1 MSITETLR
9 RALRRNE
16 SVAMWTETFIPDEQ
30 LILEIFSQSVKANT
44 PEIILAVWMVRG
56 KGGNPPHYHPNAS
69 QAVSLIE
76 SLEVRGYL
84 ERFKSENLPARI
96 LYRQI
101 SSSGKNAIKHIRKQ
115 QNAFR
120 QTLTVNVPL
129 ESQR

>member
-1 MSITETLR
+1 MSVTETLR
-9 RALRRNE
+9 RVLGRRE

-30 LILEIFSQSVKANT
+30 LILEIFAQSVKANT
-44 PEIILAVWMVRG
+44 PEIILAVWRVRG
-56 KGGNPPHYHPNAS
+56 QSGNPPHYHPDAS

-84 ERFKSENLPARI
+84 ERFESEDLPAGT

-120 QTLTVNVPL
+120 KTVTIKYH
-129 ESQR
+129 